1 MALQQKNSSTDETNA
16 ITSDSMATTSPVRRI
31 ALLIKAKRRENNA
44 QPLRAAA
51 DEAKISAATLSRLE
65 RGLSTTLP
73 DATTLNKLARWLGVP
88 VSELLQE
95 CDAGSRHSAPE
106 HTLPEYVE
114 VHLRADK
121 NLSPKTAK
129 ALAEMFKALYEQAA
143 AGGKRKK

>member
-1 MALQQKNSSTDETNA
+1 MP
-16 ITSDSMATTSPVRRI
+16 TTSPVRRI

-44 QPLRAAA
+44 QPLRDAA

-65 RGLSTTLP
+65 RGLSATLP
-73 DATTLNKLARWLGVP
+73 DATTLNKLARWLEVP
-88 VSELLQE
+88 VSKLLQE
-95 CDAGSRHSAPE
+95 RDAPSRSAAPE
-106 HTLPEYVE
+106 STLPEYVE

-143 AGGKRKK
+143 TIGKTKK